1 MPSTQF
7 KNDLGDILFWSC
19 CRIHFSLSHYV
30 PRFSRIDP
38 LDGQGRYVWQIV
50 RSRDQRP
57 VSSVQS
63 HALRVQSP
71 KSSVQNPESNCCV
84 QSSWIPVCH
93 VFLVKILHL
102 LFLEKNI
109 CYICKTPKNFFLQWY
124 TKHYIILTENCSTHF
139 L

>member
-7 KNDLGDILFWSC
+7 RNDLGDILLCSW

-30 PRFSRIDP
+30 PIFSRIHP
-38 LDGQGRYVWQIV
+38 LGGQGRHVWRIV
-50 RSRDQRP
+50 RSRDQRS

-71 KSSVQNPESNCCV
+71 KSSVQSPESNSCV
-84 QSSWIPVCH
+84 QSPGISVCH
-93 VFLVKILHL
+93 VFLVKILYL
-102 LFLEKNI
+102 LFLEKKI

-124 TKHYIILTENCSTHF
+124 TNHYIILTGNCSTHF